1 MDMGAKVLRCILTE
15 RAYEYEL
22 LDKNCVKT
30 QFGETTL
37 VSSQDGNFVLK
48 TLVP

>member
-15 RAYEYEL
+15 RAYEL